1 MEYIILGTVIL
12 FLLIMFG
19 IGYNTGLLKIL
30 VTLAATVAAIVL
42 SLVLVSP
49 VESFI
54 KKTPVYESVKKQM
67 SGYVSKYIEEG
78 VDASSEELQKD
89 AIKELKLPSVIKDKL
104 AKDYTA
110 DKRLKMGVTTVSDYV
125 ATSLTD
131 ILVRAVA
138 IIIIYIIVHVAI
150 TVVMVALG
158 IITRLPIIKGVNK
171 WLGGVAGLAE
181 AVVILWI
188 LCFVLTACGGTAAG
202 GKILE
207 AVSSNE
213 ILNFIYSNNP
223 IMKFLLK

>member
-188 LCFVLTACGGTAAG
+188 L
-202 GKILE
+202 
-207 AVSSNE
+207 
-213 ILNFIYSNNP
+213 
-223 IMKFLLK
+223 